1 MNQHLPEWGILGN
14 GSEAITR
21 YIACCAL
28 LPMEDAGNNETAN
41 AMEDKY
47 KTEMAYMNAGELYM
61 PLGFSR
67 EKGWVGQTYGD
78 AFTSCGQQGGQNLCP
93 YEAICPVG
101 PGCEPLFGYREEGE
115 GGSWV
120 PIFDDVNGN
129 DWVQV
134 LKELPDWGQT
144 GIGNKEI
151 NRHVFC
157 CIDPVETETQ

>member
-1 MNQHLPEWGILGN
+1 MN
-14 GSEAITR
+14 T
-21 YIACCAL
+21 
-28 LPMEDAGNNETAN
+28 
-41 AMEDKY
+41 
-47 KTEMAYMNAGELYM
+47 GELYM
-61 PLGFSR
+61 PLGFSQ

-78 AFTSCGQQGGQNLCP
+78 AFTSCGQQGGRNLCP

-101 PGCEPLFGYREEGE
+101 PGGKPLGGYREEGD

-144 GIGNKEI
+144 GIGNEEI
-151 NRHVFC
+151 SRHVFC